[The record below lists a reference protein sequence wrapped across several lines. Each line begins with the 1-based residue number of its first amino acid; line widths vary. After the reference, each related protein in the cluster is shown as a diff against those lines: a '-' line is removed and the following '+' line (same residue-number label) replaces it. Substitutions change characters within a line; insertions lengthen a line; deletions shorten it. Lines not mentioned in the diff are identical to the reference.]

1 MMTTLTL
8 NRLVKQKKAFESRI
22 QIPPK
27 HIQYLLHHTLLFIS
41 LNITTYEN
49 INIIIQYFLDIFV
62 TFFMLP
68 FCVMIFVL
76 IHHLL

>member
-22 QIPPK
+22 QIPQK

-49 INIIIQYFLDIFV
+49 ILLFSIF
-62 TFFMLP
+62 
-68 FCVMIFVL
+68 
-76 IHHLL
+76 